1 MGLRSWSVF
10 LDRHKSMPV
19 SMISFEIVI
28 IDVLL
33 AYQPTGSVYFPNKLN
48 QEAMAANTGH
58 SHRTQPRHL

>member
-1 MGLRSWSVF
+1 
-10 LDRHKSMPV
+10 MPV